1 MGRVV
6 FWTTVTVLFFSLFE
20 AAILSNLAF
29 LPVMPDLVM
38 LVIVYVS
45 FMNSSTTGSTA
56 GFISGLLLDFL
67 SASPVGL
74 NAFTKTVTGYV
85 AGKFAGAFNLDRI
98 LFPSLMGLAATILKA
113 LVTWILSIFFGPAI
127 LSYWLAGS
135 ALWLEILAN
144 IVCAPAIFALLGL
157 FPSLFVRRGSPE

>member
-6 FWTTVTVLFFSLFE
+6 FWTSITVLFFSLFE

-45 FMNSSTTGSTA
+45 FINSSSIGSTTGFL
-56 GFISGLLLDFL
+56 GGLLLDFL

-74 NAFTKTVTGYV
+74 NAFTKSITGYV
-85 AGKFAGAFNLDRI
+85 AGKFAGSFNLDRI
-98 LFPSLMGLAATILKA
+98 LIPALMGIGATALKA
-113 LVTWILSIFFGPAI
+113 LVTWMLSLFFGPAI
-127 LSYWLAGS
+127 IVYRLIGS

-144 IVCAPAIFALLGL
+144 AVCAPAIFAVMGL
-157 FPSLFVRRGSPE
+157 FPALYTRRGSPE